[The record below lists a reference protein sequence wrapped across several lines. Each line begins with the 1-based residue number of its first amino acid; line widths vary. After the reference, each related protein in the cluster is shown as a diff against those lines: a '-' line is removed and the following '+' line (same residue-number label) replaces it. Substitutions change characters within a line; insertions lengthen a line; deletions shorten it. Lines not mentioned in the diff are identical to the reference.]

1 MPVIMFGGEKGG
13 CGKSTL
19 ATNLCVALAHKNLDI
34 ILVDTDPQATSTNW
48 VSRRN
53 ELIDNGKDIPL
64 IHCVQRMGN
73 VHKSIIDL
81 EERYQYVVVD
91 AGGNDNEA
99 QRTSMTA
106 ADLLY
111 IPLKASQAD
120 LETLPYVC
128 SLIDMAKSFNSTLI
142 VFSLISM
149 APTNPSINETQE
161 AQEFMSDFL
170 SKLSIAQ
177 TFVRERKVYRD
188 ALLEGYG
195 VLEMENLK
203 AQEEIYNL
211 SMETINNVKIQ
222 GK

>member
-19 ATNLCVALAHKNLDI
+19 STNLCVALAYKSLDV

-48 VSRRN
+48 ISRRN
-53 ELIDNGKDIPL
+53 ELIDSGKNIPL
-64 IHCVQRMGN
+64 IHCVQRTGN

-81 EERYQYVVVD
+81 EKRYQYVIVD

-128 SLIDMAKSFNSTLI
+128 DLVDMAKNFNPSLI

-161 AQEFMSDFL
+161 AREFMSDFL
-170 SKLSIAQ
+170 CKLSIAQ
-177 TFVRERKVYRD
+177 TFIRERKVYRD
-188 ALLEGYG
+188 ALLDGYG
-195 VLEMENLK
+195 VLEMGNLK
-203 AQEEIYNL
+203 AQDEIDNL
-211 SMETINNVKIQ
+211 AMETINNVKV
-222 GK
+222 

>member
-1 MPVIMFGGEKGG
+1 MPVIMFGGQKGG
-13 CGKSTL
+13 SGKSTL
-19 ATNLCVALAHKNLDI
+19 STNLCVALAHKNLDV

-53 ELIDNGKDIPL
+53 ELIDSRKDIPL
-64 IHCVQRMGN
+64 IHSVQKTGN
-73 VHKSIIDL
+73 VHKSILDL
-81 EERYQYVVVD
+81 EKRYQYVVVD

-128 SLIDMAKSFNSTLI
+128 SLVDMVKSFNHSVA
-142 VFSLISM
+142 VFSVISM
-149 APTNPSINETQE
+149 APTNPSINEAEE
-161 AQEFMSDFL
+161 ARQFMGDFL
-170 SKLSIAQ
+170 DKLSIAK
-177 TFVRERKVYRD
+177 TFIRERKVYRD

-203 AQEEIYNL
+203 AQEELNNFVKETL
-211 SMETINNVKIQ
+211 SNVKVQ
-222 GK
+222 N

>member
-19 ATNLCVALAHKNLDI
+19 STNLCVALAHKNLDV
-34 ILVDTDPQATSTNW
+34 ILIDTDPQATATNW
-48 VSRRN
+48 ISRRN
-53 ELIDNGKDIPL
+53 ELIDAGTDIPL
-64 IHCVQRMGN
+64 IHCVQKTGN

-81 EERYQYVVVD
+81 EKRYQYVVID

-106 ADLLY
+106 ADLLF

-128 SLIDMAKSFNSTLI
+128 NLIDMAKSFNPSLV

-149 APTNPSINETQE
+149 APTNPSINEAEE
-161 AQEFMSDFL
+161 AKKFMHDFL
-170 SKLSIAQ
+170 DKLSIAQ
-177 TFVRERKVYRD
+177 TFIRERKVYRD
-188 ALLEGYG
+188 ALLDGYG

-211 SMETINNVKIQ
+211 ALEAINNVKV
-222 GK
+222 